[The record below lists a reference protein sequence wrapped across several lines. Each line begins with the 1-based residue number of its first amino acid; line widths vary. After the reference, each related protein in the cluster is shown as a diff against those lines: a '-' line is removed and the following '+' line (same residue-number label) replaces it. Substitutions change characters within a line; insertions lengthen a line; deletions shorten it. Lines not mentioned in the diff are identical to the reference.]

1 MTDRL
6 KGFTITLEKD
16 VRDDDAD
23 GIINALKMVKGV
35 ASVKPLTKNSVD
47 DMARTRVFGEMREK
61 FLQFYDDN
69 FRNI

>member
-35 ASVKPLTKNSVD
+35 ASVKPLTKNPVD
-47 DMARTRVFGEMREK
+47 DMARTRVFGEMREI
-61 FLQFYDDN
+61 QREIVRD
-69 FRNI
+69 